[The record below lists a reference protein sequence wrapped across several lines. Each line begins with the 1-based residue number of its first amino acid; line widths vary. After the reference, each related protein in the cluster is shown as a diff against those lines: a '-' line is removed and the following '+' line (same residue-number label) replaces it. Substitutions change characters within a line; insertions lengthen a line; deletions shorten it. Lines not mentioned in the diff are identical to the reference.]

1 MEKKSRESPR
11 LQVKHTA
18 LGVTDP
24 DLDKN
29 KKEGLNEL
37 AGEWPGEVGWAFV

>member
-29 KKEGLNEL
+29 KKEELTEL